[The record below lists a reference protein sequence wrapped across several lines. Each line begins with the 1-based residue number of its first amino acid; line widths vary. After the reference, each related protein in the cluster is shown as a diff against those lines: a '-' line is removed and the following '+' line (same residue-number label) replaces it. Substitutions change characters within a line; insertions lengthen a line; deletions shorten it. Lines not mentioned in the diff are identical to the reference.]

1 MTSPGTSD
9 NARRRPDGPHPGVLA
24 IVSLAFTIAAV
35 VASVLISAVQFIPSP
50 LGSTASVAQYYLS
63 HPEAAAVNGF
73 LVFGSAIPLG
83 IFAAAMYAR
92 MLRLG
97 IRVPGPGIGYF
108 GGIAAAVMVGIA
120 GLITWVIGQSIPGQ
134 STATIHTLAYLSY
147 ALGGVGFVT
156 GVGLLIAGIAVPAL
170 ILGLVPRWLAW
181 AGLALA
187 LICEVSFVSMLAP
200 VLTFTLPIGRFAGLA
215 WIIAIE
221 LVLARTGHDARE
233 QRETA
238 AAASRTA

>member
-1 MTSPGTSD
+1 MTSPATSD
-9 NARRRPDGPHPGVLA
+9 HERRRPDGPHPGILA

-35 VASVLISAVQFIPSP
+35 VASVLLGAGQSIPSP
-50 LGSTASVAQYYLS
+50 LGSTASVAQFYLS
-63 HPEAAAVNGF
+63 HPDAAAVAGF
-73 LVFGSAIPLG
+73 LVFGSSIPLG
-83 IFAAAMYAR
+83 IFAATVYAR

-120 GLITWVIGQSIPGQ
+120 GVITWVTGQAISGQ

-181 AGLALA
+181 VGLAVA
-187 LICEVSFVSMLAP
+187 LICEVSFVSMLVPA
-200 VLTFTLPIGRFAGLA
+200 LTFTLPIGRFAGLA
-215 WIIAIE
+215 WLIAIGF
-221 LVLARTGHDARE
+221 VLPRTRHEGRE
-233 QRETA
+233 RRESA
-238 AAASRTA
+238 AAASRTS